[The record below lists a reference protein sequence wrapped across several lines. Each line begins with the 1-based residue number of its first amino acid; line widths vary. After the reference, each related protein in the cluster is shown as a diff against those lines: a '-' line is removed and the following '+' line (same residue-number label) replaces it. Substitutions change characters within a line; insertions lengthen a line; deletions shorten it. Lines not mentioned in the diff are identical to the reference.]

1 MTVEAAREKPSPK
14 VPHWLIRTIWFLHR
28 RAYAITGG
36 RFGLRAPA
44 VGRWGT
50 LRLHTVGRQ
59 SGRERVAI
67 LGYIE
72 DGSNILVAAM
82 NGWMD
87 PEPAWWL
94 NLQAHPEAT
103 IQLPDGEVRAVTA
116 SAAPAGERERLW
128 QRFVELGT
136 SAFTHANA
144 ARRARETSI
153 VILAPTASQA
163 GSS

>member
-1 MTVEAAREKPSPK
+1 MTVDATREKPSPK

-28 RAYAITGG
+28 RVYAITGG

-44 VGRWGT
+44 EGRWGT

-59 SGRERVAI
+59 SGRERIAI

-72 DGSNILVAAM
+72 DGPNILVAAM

-94 NLQAHPEAT
+94 NLQAHPEAVVE
-103 IQLPDGEVRAVTA
+103 LRGETRQVTARAAVGDERRRLWATFTSLGSSAFTDA
-116 SAAPAGERERLW
+116 SAALR
-128 QRFVELGT
+128 
-136 SAFTHANA
+136 S
-144 ARRARETSI
+144 RETAL
-153 VILAPTASQA
+153 VVFEPRADNN
-163 GSS
+163 

>member
-1 MTVEAAREKPSPK
+1 MTVDAAREKPSPR

-28 RAYAITGG
+28 RAFAITGG
-36 RFGLRAPA
+36 RFGLRTPA
-44 VGRWGT
+44 DSRWGT

-59 SGRERVAI
+59 SGRERIAI
-67 LGYIE
+67 VGYIE
-72 DGSNILVAAM
+72 DGPNILVAAM

-103 IQLPDGEVRAVTA
+103 IQLPDGEVRAVVA

-128 QRFVELGT
+128 QRFVDLGT
-136 SAFTHANA
+136 AAFTHANA
-144 ARRARETSI
+144 ATRARQTAI
-153 VILAPTASQA
+153 VVLAPKASQA
-163 GSS
+163 RSS

>member
-1 MTVEAAREKPSPK
+1 MTVEAHPKPSPK
-14 VPHWLIRTIWFLHR
+14 VPQWLIRTIWFVHR

-44 VGRWGT
+44 ERRWGM
-50 LRLHTVGRQ
+50 LRMHTVGRR
-59 SGRERVAI
+59 SGRERIAI

-72 DGSNILVAAM
+72 DGPNVLVAAM

-103 IQLPDGEVRAVTA
+103 IQLPDGEIRAVTA
-116 SAAPAGERERLW
+116 RAAPAGERDGLW
-128 QRFVELGT
+128 QRFVDLGT
-136 SAFTHANA
+136 AAFTHANA
-144 ARRARETSI
+144 ATRARDTAI
-153 VILAPTASQA
+153 VILAPKASHEH
-163 GSS
+163 SS

>member
-44 VGRWGT
+44 VGRWGM

-87 PEPAWWL
+87 
-94 NLQAHPEAT
+94 T
-103 IQLPDGEVRAVTA
+103 EVRAVTA

-128 QRFVELGT
+128 QRFVDLGT

-144 ARRARETSI
+144 ATRARETSV